1 MAEAL
6 MAGGERQHGINQGGV
21 CKSQPQVRLAVTE
34 AGDVQHSDEVGG
46 RLEGEALVH
55 ALDHVVEEAAV
66 HRLGQGVTG
75 VVGLFHL
82 QRHPGE
88 AKAKWER

>member
-1 MAEAL
+1 M
-6 MAGGERQHGINQGGV
+6 
-21 CKSQPQVRLAVTE
+21 RLITE

-55 ALDHVVEEAAV
+55 SLDHVIEEAAV
-66 HRLGQGVTG
+66 HCLGQGVAS
-75 VVGLFHL
+75 VVRLFHL

-88 AKAKWER
+88 GKTKWSSDGLSETGTYRPPI